1 MWYLHRGSA
10 IRGIRSRVVDSP
22 QGLVRLGA
30 QIQVEP
36 AQLLVITSHDQVIP
50 ERMNVQAR
58 DPLETRHQGL
68 DELLADEIVQ
78 ADVSL
83 GLQERSADG
92 SQRHERDLQQRKSAA
107 CEGGMRR
114 AGRHPLCA

>member
-1 MWYLHRGSA
+1 M
-10 IRGIRSRVVDSP
+10 IQVQDSP

-36 AQLLVITSHDQVIP
+36 AELLVVTSDDQVVP
-50 ERMNVQAR
+50 ERVDVQAR

-78 ADVSL
+78 PDVSL
-83 GLQERSADG
+83 GLQEG
-92 SQRHERDLQQRKSAA
+92 QRRIERNTT
-107 CEGGMRR
+107 
-114 AGRHPLCA
+114 

>member
-1 MWYLHRGSA
+1 MIQA
-10 IRGIRSRVVDSP
+10 QDSP

-36 AQLLVITSHDQVIP
+36 AELLVVTSDDQIVP
-50 ERMNVQAR
+50 ERVDVQAR

-78 ADVSL
+78 PDVSL
-83 GLQERSADG
+83 GLQDGQRRIERITT
-92 SQRHERDLQQRKSAA
+92 
-107 CEGGMRR
+107 
-114 AGRHPLCA
+114 